1 MIPHL
6 SFRYRIPINLAAA
19 ALGTALLISGF
30 VLWHDI
36 RSIHHDADF
45 AGNQLGLLLA
55 NTLAKDLAI
64 DDQWQAYLD
73 LTAPFRDNRENWLL
87 PAFAVVIDGNGKTLV
102 SSDPQRFP
110 LALSATALK
119 AYLPSILDKAAH
131 ANSQYAQLER
141 DHFHFHIRQ
150 IRSNSQYLATLVLG
164 FENQRLWPR
173 YLLSTQQIA
182 IGTALSIL
190 LLLPLGWWLGRRLA
204 RPLTELQQCVTRWA
218 DQSGNEEATQCA
230 VENHHGEFG
239 LLAQRIQQVS
249 QQLSERKQIEKQL
262 AHTERQAALGR
273 LAAGIAHEI
282 NNPLGGMLTAIAIN
296 KRHGHDPT
304 VAKDTMDLIERGLQQ
319 IRGIVAALLV
329 EVKPE
334 ERTLEPKDVQDIA
347 RLLGTKLREKGLD
360 LAIEDAGWEHMQLP
374 AGPIRQVLLNLLLN
388 AIQASPENA
397 PIHLYLQGD
406 TDQLGVRIS
415 NTGPPIPADQQQ
427 RLFEPLV
434 GNNPDGNGLGLW
446 ISDQIVHRLG
456 GKIQLHSTT
465 EQTVFEVCIP
475 WEKSN
480 ESR

>member
-6 SFRYRIPINLAAA
+6 SFRYRIPINLVGA

-36 RSIHHDADF
+36 QSIGQDADF
-45 AGNQLGLLLA
+45 AANQLGLLLS

-73 LTAPFRDNRENWLL
+73 LTALFRNNSENWLL

-102 SSDPQRFP
+102 SSDPKRFP
-110 LALSATALK
+110 LALNATALK
-119 AYLPSILDKAAH
+119 AHLPSILDIAAH
-131 ANSQYAQLER
+131 TISQPAQLER
-141 DHFHFHIRQ
+141 DHFRFHIRP
-150 IRSNSQYLATLVLG
+150 IRSNSQYLATLVLA
-164 FENQRLWPR
+164 FEERRLWPR
-173 YLLSTQQIA
+173 YLLSIQQVA
-182 IGTALSIL
+182 IGAALSIL
-190 LLLPLGWWLGRRLA
+190 FLLPLGWLLGRRLA
-204 RPLTELQQCVTRWA
+204 RPLIELQECVTRWA
-218 DQSGNEEATQCA
+218 YQADDEGAAQCT
-230 VENHHGEFG
+230 VETRDGELG
-239 LLAQRIQQVS
+239 LLAQRIQRVS
-249 QQLSERKQIEKQL
+249 QQLSDRKRIEKQL

-304 VAKDTMDLIERGLQQ
+304 VATDTMDLIERGLQQ

-334 ERTLEPKDVQDIA
+334 QRTLEPKDLQDIA
-347 RLLGTKLREKGLD
+347 RLLGTKLKGKRLD
-360 LAIEDAGWEHMQLP
+360 LAIEDTGWEHVDIP

-397 PIHLYLQGD
+397 RIHLSLQGD
-406 TDQLGVRIS
+406 TDQLVVRIS

-446 ISDQIVHRLG
+446 ISDQIVRRLG
-456 GKIQLHSTT
+456 GKIQLHSTI
-465 EQTVFEVCIP
+465 EQTVFEACIP